1 MAIAMQMHVWIAR
14 RRQAPVP
21 GVLFVVGWSVVC
33 INSYMRVPIINLC
46 AHTSKPHARRAQA
59 RYLASMEL
67 AKSELQVAVL
77 AEVSAQHH
85 QTSGRLWTQAVPEL
99 GYGAATE
106 AEDTFAVGFSRA
118 R

>member
-1 MAIAMQMHVWIAR
+1 MAIAIQMHVWIAR

-21 GVLFVVGWSVVC
+21 GVLCVVGWSVVC

-59 RYLASMEL
+59 RYLVSMEP

-77 AEVSAQHH
+77 AEVDAQHH
-85 QTSGRLWTQAVPEL
+85 QTSDRLWTQAVPEL
-99 GYGAATE
+99 P
-106 AEDTFAVGFSRA
+106 VISCCWMVVLIWRWQQ
-118 R
+118 